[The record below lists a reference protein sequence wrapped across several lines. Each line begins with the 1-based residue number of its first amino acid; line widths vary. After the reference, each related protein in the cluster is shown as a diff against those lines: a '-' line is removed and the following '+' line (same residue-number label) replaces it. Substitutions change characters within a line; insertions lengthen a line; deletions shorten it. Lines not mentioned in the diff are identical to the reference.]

1 VADRKLGV
9 IDTGKKYLANS
20 DRTWEE
26 TVYVCNKHYMKLL
39 SKLGFENKEVQHG
52 NHTWLEEEANTGRGD
67 RSL

>member
-1 VADRKLGV
+1 MMPYCAVKRCKKVADRKLGV

-39 SKLGFENKEVQHG
+39 NKLGFENKEEQ
-52 NHTWLEEEANTGRGD
+52 
-67 RSL
+67 